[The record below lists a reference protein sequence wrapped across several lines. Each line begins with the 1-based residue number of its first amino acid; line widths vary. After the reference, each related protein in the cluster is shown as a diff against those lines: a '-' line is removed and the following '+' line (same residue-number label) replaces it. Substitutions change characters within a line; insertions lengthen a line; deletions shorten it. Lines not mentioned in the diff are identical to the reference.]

1 LRRGNLTT
9 RQPSGDSKRGQAD
22 DVDRRLISI
31 LQQDGRTSNREIA
44 RLLGV
49 SEATVRNRLGRLIDE
64 GLLNIVAV
72 PTPKAV
78 GLTMSAIIGVS
89 VEMRRLDEVVGK
101 IIGYREVR
109 YAGLATGQYDIII
122 EAFFEDQEH
131 MLTFVTRTLGQLEGV
146 TDAETSVI
154 LKVAKFS
161 YEWEIPQ

>member
-1 LRRGNLTT
+1 LTT
-9 RQPSGDSKRGQAD
+9 RQPSGDNKRGQAD

-31 LQQDGRTSNREIA
+31 LQRDGRTSNREIA

-89 VEMRRLDEVVGK
+89 VEMRRLDDVVGK